1 MSVAFSLSQFTRMH
15 ALLWVTCPLSVRQ
28 PEATPSH
35 DLHIGRTM
43 KAADLKR
50 LCEEHVFQR
59 QYRKRDNWLKDRYG
73 PAEYLID
80 RRKRCAV

>member
-1 MSVAFSLSQFTRMH
+1 
-15 ALLWVTCPLSVRQ
+15 
-28 PEATPSH
+28 
-35 DLHIGRTM
+35 M